1 MVVFA
6 LLIYISLLLSSVPS
20 HNELPSVIPEVCML
34 THLQCLRLEY
44 NKLTELPENIGL
56 LTKLEELDVSHNQLS
71 ALPPSLGRMGF
82 LLKLGATHNELKTL
96 PDTIGAMKGNLSFM
110 CVLVCASKIP
120 LLCCLSPGS
129 YRRVVTGGRVE
140 LYTI

>member
-1 MVVFA
+1 
-6 LLIYISLLLSSVPS
+6 
-20 HNELPSVIPEVCML
+20 ML
-34 THLQCLRLEY
+34 THLQSLRLEY
-44 NKLTELPENIGL
+44 NKLTELPDNIGL

-96 PDTIGAMKGNLSFM
+96 PDTIGAMKGNLSLRV
-110 CVLVCASKIP
+110 CWYVLVKF
-120 LLCCLSPGS
+120 LCCVFFLSPGS
-129 YRRVVTGGRVE
+129 YRRVVTGGWVE